1 MKTKFNQERAELM
14 QDMADISIIVG
25 ALPFRELRE
34 YGLQVRG
41 KDIVALKAAMEA
53 LQFTLV
59 GLQPK
64 NRWHWRA
71 DDRVPF
77 DLCVDGRLEGKLIA
91 NGLQREDDYRPM
103 ARRLRDSVAAADV
116 TSRNAELP
124 HHGSTASSLSAI
136 VRKGVTS
143 TPNHSFAQF
152 LKAASTPQT
161 DITKEVFVSKTPD
174 FCGTTLSANDLGHI
188 FDYFDLD
195 LGGTLNPL
203 ELEDMLDA
211 VDEPIISDNGRPL
224 KQDLDEK
231 ERQGNSPQPT
241 TAELENS
248 GHTPQTLSL
257 IAVTV

>member
-1 MKTKFNQERAELM
+1 MKTEFNRERAELM

-41 KDIVALKAAMEA
+41 RDIVALKAAMEA

-71 DDRVPF
+71 DDNVPF
-77 DLCVDGRLEGKLIA
+77 DVCVDGRLEGKLVSH
-91 NGLQREDDYRPM
+91 GLQRKDDCRSL

-124 HHGSTASSLSAI
+124 HGSYACSLSTI
-136 VRKGVTS
+136 VRKSVTS
-143 TPNHSFAQF
+143 IPNHSFAQF
-152 LKAASTPQT
+152 LKAASKPQT
-161 DITKEVFVSKTPD
+161 DISKEVFVSNTPD

-203 ELEDMLDA
+203 ELEEMLDS
-211 VDEPIISDNGRPL
+211 VDEPIISDNGRAL

-231 ERQGNSPQPT
+231 ERHWNSPQPMR
-241 TAELENS
+241 AQL
-248 GHTPQTLSL
+248 
-257 IAVTV
+257 